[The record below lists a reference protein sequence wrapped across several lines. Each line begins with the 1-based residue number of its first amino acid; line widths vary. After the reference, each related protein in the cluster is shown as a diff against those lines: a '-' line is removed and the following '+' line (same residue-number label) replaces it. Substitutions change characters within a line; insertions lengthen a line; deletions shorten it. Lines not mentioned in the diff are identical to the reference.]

1 MKQMRRIQRDLI
13 SIYVGCAR
21 VSVHGGC
28 TWYVPMCVRVRV
40 SSWVCLGGVRVCTR
54 VLACMR
60 ACVCTCVCACTC
72 ACKFATFV
80 LPPSLVAGVS
90 LRPCIYPRKRHM
102 LCRLGLKSLNCHA
115 ISPSSYSSVTIVI
128 IDHHRHRGRHHH
140 NLSMQ
145 QHSSKHLSSVRQLYV
160 QGFLRIRNIVEV

>member
-1 MKQMRRIQRDLI
+1 MCTCRCSWGLHVVRAHVRT
-13 SIYVGCAR
+13 CAR
-21 VSVHGGC
+21 VF
-28 TWYVPMCVRVRV
+28 
-40 SSWVCLGGVRVCTR
+40 LGLFGRC
-54 VLACMR
+54 
-60 ACVCTCVCACTC
+60 ACVHARAGVHARAHMYMCVCACTC

-80 LPPSLVAGVS
+80 LPPPLVAGVS

-115 ISPSSYSSVTIVI
+115 ISSSSYSSVTIVI